1 MLLRIGLTRVNRLY
15 RLVSEGFSLKQKR
28 SIILSCNFSC
38 GSIISRPSQSA
49 IGLLGLILAPGSAFA
64 FQCPAPTFIY
74 EAGNAVIVDPDEE
87 VVAEAD
93 KVVSEDGVVSL
104 KGNTTITYQNRVLNA
119 EDALYNPETGEVN
132 IEGALSFEA
141 DGVRMQSNNA
151 LIDMD
156 DNLFATDESTY
167 EFDINGKRATG
178 TAAHME
184 RNEVGHFTLDG
195 ATYSSCPP
203 GDKSWYIKAKELRL
217 FPDDGI
223 GTAKNLSL
231 IFKGVPLL
239 IVPRFSFPISPKRK
253 TGFLAPIFARGENTG
268 LELHVPWYWNIRPDL
283 DATFVPRFTSK
294 RGTQLQSEL
303 RYLNRQGNWVID
315 HEYMNDRKRS
325 GKARTF
331 AQVRHRG
338 SFGSY
343 WTSEINAS
351 RVSDEDY
358 FNDLGD
364 SLQLASITH
373 LDRRADLRFERGP
386 VSFLARLQS
395 YQTVDESIAAEERPY
410 QRLPQLTARWETPK
424 DELGVRASADAELV
438 YFDRNN
444 SVTGSRFDMQ
454 PRLSWPV
461 SGRSWFL
468 TPAISYRFSSY
479 SLNNTDGTQ
488 SSRQS
493 RNLGTFSLDSGL
505 FFDRATDNKG
515 SVQTLEPRLFY
526 LRVPHVNQTDIPIF
540 DSSELDFNISQLF
553 RENRFSGAD
562 RVADA
567 NQLSMALT
575 TRFIDGESGGEN
587 LRASIGQILYFDD
600 RRVALIGDT
609 VESGNSS
616 DLVGELSAELPG
628 NWFARGQM
636 QWNPDNT
643 STVRGSVLLS
653 YRPDEDRILNFAHR
667 TVNTGSSAETEQL
680 DFSMLWPI
688 GNSWRFAGRW
698 NYSLDA
704 DRSLESLLGV
714 EYDSCC
720 WAFRFAARR
729 FISDDGDSHKTNLYG
744 QLVLKGLAPLGQNY
758 GALLENAILGY
769 RDEY

>member
-1 MLLRIGLTRVNRLY
+1 M
-15 RLVSEGFSLKQKR
+15 
-28 SIILSCNFSC
+28 
-38 GSIISRPSQSA
+38 
-49 IGLLGLILAPGSAFA
+49 FA
-64 FQCPAPTFIY
+64 FECPVPTFVY

-87 VVAEAD
+87 VLAEAD
-93 KVVSEDGVVSL
+93 RVVSEDGVVQL
-104 KGNTTITYQNRVLNA
+104 NGNTTITYQNRVLNA
-119 EDALYNPETGEVN
+119 EDAQYNPETGEVN
-132 IEGALSFEA
+132 IQGALSFEA
-141 DGVRMQSNNA
+141 EGVRMESNNA

-156 DNLFATDESTY
+156 DNLFTTDDSTY

-184 RNEVGHFTLDG
+184 RNELGHFTLDG

-203 GDKSWYIKAKELRL
+203 GDKSWYMNAKELRL
-217 FPDDGI
+217 YPDEGI

-239 IVPRFSFPISPKRK
+239 YVPRFSFPISPKRK
-253 TGFLAPIFARGENTG
+253 TGFLAPIFASGDNTG

-283 DATFVPRFTSK
+283 DATFIPRFTTK
-294 RGTQLQSEL
+294 RGTQLRTEL
-303 RYLNRQGNWVID
+303 RYLNRQGYWTINN
-315 HEYMNDRKRS
+315 EYMNDRSRND
-325 GKARTF
+325 KARAF
-331 AQVRHRG
+331 SQVRHEG

-351 RVSDEDY
+351 RVSDDDY

-373 LDRRADLRFERGP
+373 LDRRADLRFARGP
-386 VSFLARLQS
+386 ISALARLQS
-395 YQTVDESIAAEERPY
+395 YQTVDENIAPEKRPY
-410 QRLPQLTARWETPK
+410 QRLPQLTARWETAK
-424 DELGVRASADAELV
+424 DDLGVRASADAELV

-444 SVTGSRFDMQ
+444 SVTGSRFDVQ
-454 PRLSWPV
+454 PRISWPV
-461 SGRSWFL
+461 SGRSWFF
-468 TPAISYRFSSY
+468 TPALSYRFSTY
-479 SLNNTDGTQ
+479 SLNNTDDDEK
-488 SSRQS
+488 SRQS
-493 RNLGTFSLDSGL
+493 RNLGALSVDSGL
-505 FFDRATDNKG
+505 FFDRATDTKG

-526 LRVPHVNQTDIPIF
+526 LRVPYVDQSDIPLF
-540 DSSELDFNISQLF
+540 DSSELDFSISQLF

-567 NQLSMALT
+567 NQLSAAIT
-575 TRFIDGESGGEN
+575 TRFIDGESGTEN

-609 VESGNSS
+609 VEVGDSS
-616 DLVGELSAELPG
+616 DLVGELAAELPSQ
-628 NWFARGQM
+628 WFVRGQM
-636 QWNPDNT
+636 QWNPDNS

-653 YRPDEDRILNFAHR
+653 YRPDENRILNIAHR
-667 TVNTGSSAETEQL
+667 SVNTGSTAETEQL
-680 DFSMLWPI
+680 DFSVLWPL

-704 DRSLESLLGV
+704 DRSFESLLGV

-720 WAFRFAARR
+720 WALRFAARR
-729 FISDDGDSHKTNLYG
+729 WISDDGESHEKKLYL